1 MSRRWP
7 TLLSAVVLAIAVAQP
22 AAAQGSSPPTLSG
35 ESLSGVP
42 QVTFTCNLSATSTV
56 SYTVSG
62 MATGPYPGT
71 FTETGTATL
80 GPQPLPGIAVPILTF
95 QASLTITSGTDR
107 ITGTKSLFTGP
118 QNLATNLGFCVPGFI
133 RSFGVAATYSAQI
146 VTPNG
151 VFSDHGLAGAALNEG
166 SLFSVPNF
174 VEFFVSSLPAP
185 TPVSITFAGLC
196 DLTKQF
202 VSKPGVAH
210 SLCVKL
216 DAAQD
221 AAGRGN
227 STAEAG
233 ALGAFIHEVSA
244 QSGKSITAANAA
256 LLIGLARTLLP

>member
-7 TLLSAVVLAIAVAQP
+7 ALLSTVVFAIACAQP
-22 AAAQGSSPPTLSG
+22 AAAQGSTPPTLSG
-35 ESLSGVP
+35 EFLSGVP
-42 QVTFTCNLSATSTV
+42 QVTFACNLSATSTI

-62 MATGPYPGT
+62 TATGPYPGT
-71 FTETGTATL
+71 FTEAGTVSL

-95 QASLTITSGTDR
+95 QASFAITSGTDR
-107 ITGTKSLFTGP
+107 ITGMKSLFTGP
-118 QNLATNLGFCVPGFI
+118 QNLAPNRAFCVPGFI
-133 RSFGVAATYSAQI
+133 RSFGAAAAYDAQI
-146 VTPNG
+146 VTASG
-151 VFSDHGLAGAALNEG
+151 IFSDHGLAGAALNEG
-166 SLFSVPNF
+166 SLYPVPNF

-185 TPVSITFAGLC
+185 TPVPVTFAGLC

-221 AAGRGN
+221 ATVRGN
-227 STAEAG
+227 ARAEAG

-244 QSGKSITAANAA
+244 QSGKSIMPADAA
-256 LLIGLARTLLP
+256 LLISLARTLLP